1 MVEAISSTSNPTIK
15 ALRRLSSHKGR
26 AASGLAIA
34 EGPHL
39 VEALREAGIVVRQL
53 LTTDAAD
60 IDRHGDAES
69 VVMVSQ
75 NVLAS
80 VSDTRH
86 PQGPLA
92 VFAIPDAEGIRH
104 HDTVILHGISD
115 PGNLGTLIRSA
126 TAFGF
131 DVAVSGATADPWN
144 PKVLRASAGAV
155 FANQPRTSA
164 SPIADAEQRGLVCV
178 AMVPRGGTELSV
190 ADDPI
195 ALLVGSEA
203 HGLPDAMVEACQARL
218 TIGMGSAVES
228 LNAAVAGSIAMHAYA
243 EQRDSTTG
251 GSL

>member
-1 MVEAISSTSNPTIK
+1 MEPISSTSNPTVK
-15 ALRRLSSHKGR
+15 ALRKLATRKGR
-26 AASGLAIA
+26 TATGLAIA

-39 VEALREAGIVVRQL
+39 VDAVREAGIVVRQL
-53 LTTDAAD
+53 VTTDGAD
-60 IDRHGDAES
+60 IDRHGDAQS
-69 VVMVSQ
+69 VVVVSP

-92 VFAIPDAEGIRH
+92 VFSIPDVERMRH
-104 HDTVILHGISD
+104 HDTVVLHGIAD

-131 DVAVSGATADPWN
+131 DVAVSGPTADPWN

-155 FANQPRTSA
+155 FANRPRMTA
-164 SPIADAEQRGLVCV
+164 NPIGDAQQIGLACV
-178 AMVPRGGTELSV
+178 AMVPRGGTELS
-190 ADDPI
+190 ASNRPI

-203 HGLPDAMVEACQARL
+203 HGLPDAMVGACPVRL
-218 TIGMGSAVES
+218 TIGMGTTVES

-243 EQRDSTTG
+243 QQRDRTPG